1 MSNNASHEC
10 RDDEVFVFGSNLN
23 GLHAG
28 GAAKFA
34 LDHKGAIWGQAYGR
48 QGDSYAI
55 PTKREFSQS
64 LEVWQVKVYVDF
76 FLEHA
81 RQMPGNRF
89 FVTRVGCGLAGF
101 TDAQITPMFRQA
113 PQNCRLPPEWAPWL

>member
-1 MSNNASHEC
+1 MKHEC
-10 RDDEVFVFGSNLN
+10 ESDEVFVFGSNLA

-34 LDHKGAIWGQAYGR
+34 LDRKGAIWGKAYGR

-55 PTKREFSQS
+55 PTKRDFDRP

-81 RQMPGNRF
+81 RQMPDNKF

-101 TDAQITPMFRQA
+101 TDEQIAPMFRGA
-113 PQNCRLPPEWAPWL
+113 PDNCRMPPEWSHWL